1 MKVTLR
7 CAIHLLTLAGLIA
20 FSSTTL
26 AAEEPPFLLPPRQDL
41 SRIRSAE
48 VTTSRGSFLVE
59 LYPEE
64 APWHIA
70 NFKYRADKGLYRGSS
85 FHIVQPGYIIQGGA
99 LKHGVKGGG
108 MYTLPAEFS
117 LHRHE
122 TGALGMARQSN
133 HKNPERRSDGS
144 QFHIL
149 LGDAPHMNGSYTI
162 FGKVIRGMDVVE
174 SIQRGDPILEV
185 KVFVRR

>member
-1 MKVTLR
+1 
-7 CAIHLLTLAGLIA
+7 
-20 FSSTTL
+20 
-26 AAEEPPFLLPPRQDL
+26 
-41 SRIRSAE
+41 
-48 VTTSRGSFLVE
+48 
-59 LYPEE
+59 
-64 APWHIA
+64 
-70 NFKYRADKGLYRGSS
+70 
-85 FHIVQPGYIIQGGA
+85 
-99 LKHGVKGGG
+99 

-117 LHRHE
+117 PHRHE

-133 HKNPERRSDGS
+133 DKNPERRSDGS